1 MRTMRKPLLV
11 SIGAAG
17 LAAETIGQAVEA
29 VGQAGFRPT
38 DLWCWVGEIGT
49 WAQHGYRELAQRG
62 EMTLRRIT
70 AQPAVSRALRNAQ
83 DAGREF
89 DGRLQYAVDEFN
101 DISEEAMGRMSE
113 QTWQLRQR
121 ARRAASSVVPVTW
134 TDDPD
139 FDDGQY
145 AEDRRPRRLA

>member
-1 MRTMRKPLLV
+1 MRTVPKPLLV

-17 LAAETIGQAVEA
+17 LAAETIGKTVEA
-29 VGQAGFRPT
+29 VGQVTFGPI
-38 DLWCWVGEIGT
+38 DLWYWVEEIGT
-49 WAQHGYRELAQRG
+49 RAHSGYRVLAQRG
-62 EMTLRRIT
+62 ELALQRIT

-121 ARRAASSVVPVTW
+121 ARRAASSVVPIPWVDELEL
-134 TDDPD
+134 DDPGYD
-139 FDDGQY
+139 
-145 AEDRRPRRLA
+145 EDRRARGLA